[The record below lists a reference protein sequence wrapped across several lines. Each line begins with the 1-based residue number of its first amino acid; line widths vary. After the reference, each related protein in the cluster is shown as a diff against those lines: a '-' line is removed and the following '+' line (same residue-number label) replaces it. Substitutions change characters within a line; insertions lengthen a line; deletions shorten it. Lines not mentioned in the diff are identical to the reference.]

1 MCFCCQSFVVKPLL
15 LPLTM
20 QVYVRCNSLLRINDV
35 VSRADKFFKNKNYH
49 QTILGFDDC
58 FKDNIP
64 TLSATPKRP

>member
-1 MCFCCQSFVVKPLL
+1 MLSIICCKTIVVAINK
-15 LPLTM
+15 M

-49 QTILGFDDC
+49 QTILGFDDY

-64 TLSATPKRP
+64 TLSAKPKRS